1 MQLEKENLPWIEKY
15 RPKTF
20 DNLIINECVLNTIRN
35 YISLSTLPHL
45 FLYGPSGT
53 GKTSFVLSIVNSIYN
68 NINHSMVLNINASDE
83 ESNDNIRKQI
93 ENFATT
99 SSLFQTSKI
108 KLVIVDEIDSMG
120 MDIQNT
126 IKDIIDSSTHTKFCL
141 IGNNQYSLQ
150 NSLLSRMCQI
160 MFPPIQKHKMIDY
173 VKTKILSTIEIEP
186 SKEELNFE
194 QIYDLSKGDFR
205 KFLNISQA
213 LLQNNDV
220 NLNLH
225 SNKEGIHEFT
235 TFLFSHNL
243 EESYAYLKTFIRN
256 NSLEFRFWIR
266 GVYEE
271 VILHIENERDLID
284 FCIVYAEIEHMTSF
298 VVKMHIQ
305 IYAFINLLK
314 KVKLSNVFHEENK

>member
-1 MQLEKENLPWIEKY
+1 MQLEKTNLPWIEKY

-20 DNLIINECVLNTIRN
+20 DNLIINECILNTIQN
-35 YISLSTLPHL
+35 YIALSTLPHI

-53 GKTSFVLSIVNSIYN
+53 GKTSFILSIVNSIYN
-68 NINHSMVLNINASDE
+68 NLNHSMVLNINASDE

-108 KLVIVDEIDSMG
+108 KLVIVDEIDSMS

-126 IKDIIDSSTHTKFCL
+126 IKDIIDSSSHTKFCL

-160 MFPPIQKHKMIDY
+160 MFPPVQKHKMIDY
-173 VKTKILSTIEIEP
+173 VKTKILTKLESPTDD
-186 SKEELNFE
+186 LNFE
-194 QIYDLSKGDFR
+194 QIYEFSKGDFR

-213 LLQNNDV
+213 LLQNNDA
-220 NLNLH
+220 NLKLH
-225 SNKEGIHEFT
+225 SNKEGIYD
-235 TFLFSHNL
+235 FLKFLYSHTL
-243 EESYAYLKTFIRN
+243 EETYTYLKTFIRN
-256 NSLEFRFWIR
+256 NSLEFRFWMR

-271 VILHIENERDLID
+271 VVLQIENENELID
-284 FCIVYAEIEHMTSF
+284 FCIVFAEIEHMTSF

-314 KVKLSNVFHEENK
+314 KIQLKNVFHEEKE